1 MGIVQEETKTIQTQ
15 KSRVL
20 QNRVVMGNVNT
31 PWFGAVGE
39 GAWLAVGASP
49 VPLLDTLG

>member
-1 MGIVQEETKTIQTQ
+1 MGTVQEETKTIQTQ

-31 PWFGAVGE
+31 LWFGAVGE
-39 GAWLAVGASP
+39 GAWLAVGASS
-49 VPLLDTLG
+49 VPLLDTL